1 MRRMT
6 APAGQQVE
14 MTQEAHHAWV
24 NRDLA
29 PHLHR
34 EAYLHVLRESGWPT
48 TTPRRSTA

>member
-1 MRRMT
+1 MT
-6 APAGQQVE
+6 P
-14 MTQEAHHAWV
+14 EAHHAWV

-48 TTPRRSTA
+48 TTPNRCTGG